1 MSCQDGARVQQR
13 LPTLLDTTITFA
25 HRGAKAHAPE
35 NTVPAF
41 QLALEMGASG
51 LESDV
56 WLTSDGVPVLVHDGE
71 IGRRMRKRRIADLR
85 REELPE
91 HVPTI
96 DDLIDACGTDFHLSL
111 DLKAAQSGQPLI
123 DAIAARSTELLERTW
138 LCHPDL
144 ATLAALRPANPQVKL
159 MHSTRLA
166 RLVDGAERHA
176 ARLADAG
183 VDGINL
189 RRDDWSGGLVALFHR
204 FERTAFAWDLQ
215 FEHELAAA
223 LRMGCDG
230 IYSDWVD
237 RMVLAYRAETD
248 ARNADRN

>member
-1 MSCQDGARVQQR
+1 MQQR

-35 NTVPAF
+35 NTVEAF

-56 WLTSDGVPVLVHDGE
+56 WLTRDGVPVLVHDGE
-71 IGRRMRKRRIADLR
+71 LGRRMRRRRIAELR
-85 REELPE
+85 RDELP
-91 HVPTI
+91 HHIPTI
-96 DDLIDACGTDFHLSL
+96 DDLVHACGTDYQLSL
-111 DLKAAQSGQPLI
+111 DLKAAHSGQPVI
-123 DAIAARSTELLERTW
+123 DAVAANSKELLDRTW

-144 ATLAALRPANPQVKL
+144 ATLAALRPANPRVKL
-159 MHSTRLA
+159 VHSTRLA
-166 RLVDGAERHA
+166 RLSDGAERHA

-183 VDGINL
+183 VDCINL
-189 RRDDWSGGLVALFHR
+189 RRDDWSGGLVTLFHR
-204 FERTAFAWDLQ
+204 FERAAFAWDLQ
-215 FEHELAAA
+215 FEHELSAA

-237 RMVLAYRAETD
+237 RMVAAYRAEAAQRSTD
-248 ARNADRN
+248 QA

>member
-1 MSCQDGARVQQR
+1 VQQR
-13 LPTLLDTTITFA
+13 LPTLLATTITFA

-41 QLALEMGASG
+41 ELALKMGATG

-56 WLTSDGVPVLVHDGE
+56 WLTRDGVPVLVHDGE
-71 IGRRMRKRRIADLR
+71 LGRRMRKRRIADLR
-85 REELPE
+85 REELPAYI
-91 HVPTI
+91 PTI
-96 DDLIDACGTDFHLSL
+96 DDLVDACGTDFHLSL
-111 DLKAAQSGQPLI
+111 DLKAAQSGQAVV
-123 DAIAARSTELLERTW
+123 DAVGARSKDLLDRTW

-144 ATLAALRPANPQVKL
+144 ATLAALRPSNPRVKL
-159 MHSTRLA
+159 VHSTRLA
-166 RLVDGAERHA
+166 RLPDGAERHA

-183 VDGINL
+183 IDGINL

-204 FERTAFAWDLQ
+204 FERTAFAWNLQ
-215 FEHELAAA
+215 FEHELQTA

-237 RMVLAYRAETD
+237 RMVQAYKAE
-248 ARNADRN
+248 AGERSADQA

>member
-1 MSCQDGARVQQR
+1 MSSRRPLVLG
-13 LPTLLDTTITFA
+13 
-25 HRGAKAHAPE
+25 HRGSPRRARE
-35 NTVPAF
+35 NTLEAF
-41 QLALEMGASG
+41 QLALRLGATG

-56 WLTSDGVPVLVHDGE
+56 WLTRDGVPVLVHDGE
-71 IGRRMRKRRIADLR
+71 LGRRLRKRRIADMR
-85 REELPE
+85 RDELPG
-91 HVPTI
+91 HIPSI
-96 DDLIDACGTDFHLSL
+96 DDLVEACGTDYHLSL

-123 DAIAARSTELLERTW
+123 DALAAHSKDLVGRTW

-144 ATLAALRPANPQVKL
+144 ATLAALRPANPSVNL
-159 MHSTRLA
+159 VHSTRLT

-183 VDGINL
+183 VTGINL
-189 RRDDWSGGLVALFHR
+189 RRDDWNGGLVALFHR

-215 FEHELAAA
+215 FEHELSAA

-237 RMVLAYRAETD
+237 RMVAASTAEWD
-248 ARNADRN
+248 ARRSGQA